1 MTSDA
6 RELVDCNVQVT
17 LALARRIRKAA
28 LAEQEGLDARGALM
42 VAAGCDPT
50 ELDSLRARLQTLS
63 DDLEDH
69 EQRLAT
75 LKATSDKRGADLS
88 QARKQLGEREQT
100 VSSLR
105 KELHTATERIAALDQ
120 SLAEH
125 QETQRKQKD
134 VAEKIR
140 TVVSTVGIG
149 DDLRSTVLAGTDD
162 YGCAVDG
169 ALSLIG
175 SLKEANAD
183 LKRKVSPLS
192 AVLGSGGVKAWIVR
206 RALGLS

>member
-1 MTSDA
+1 MTSETH
-6 RELVDCNVQVT
+6 ELVDCNVQVS
-17 LALARRIRKAA
+17 LALARRIRKAT
-28 LAEQEGLDARGALM
+28 LAEREGLDACSALM
-42 VAAGCDPT
+42 VAAGCDPA
-50 ELDSLRARLQTLS
+50 ELDSLRAQVQALS
-63 DDLEDH
+63 YDLEEH

-75 LKATSDKRGADLS
+75 LKAVSDKRGADLS

-105 KELHTATERIAALDQ
+105 KELQTATERIAALDQ
-120 SLAEH
+120 SLAEY
-125 QETQRKQKD
+125 QETQRTQKD

-140 TVVSTVGIG
+140 TVVSAVGIG
-149 DDLRSTVLAGTDD
+149 GNPRAGIDD
-162 YGCAVDG
+162 YGCAVDE

-192 AVLGSGGVKAWIVR
+192 AVLESGGVKAWIVQ